1 MVGSQGVIRER
12 PAEAFRPKQ
21 ITIWVCEAKA
31 LYWLAYDKKD
41 SYTIATQ
48 LSLSQILLG
57 AISKQSGAPRNWERG
72 ASESP
77 ERGRHRS
84 GLGED
89 GSSNHCS

>member
-1 MVGSQGVIRER
+1 MFQGTPSLAAMSGKPADLCGRVGSPAVIRER

-57 AISKQSGAPRNWERG
+57 AISKQSGAPRN
-72 ASESP
+72 
-77 ERGRHRS
+77 
-84 GLGED
+84 
-89 GSSNHCS
+89 